1 MTMPLIWPV
10 RGLLIGSKAWSLLGL
25 LALAISLA
33 VALGLGAYDA
43 LWSRWSEGG
52 AEVFWHIRAP
62 RVLMGV
68 LAGAALGLSGALI
81 QGLFRNPLADPGLI
95 GVSGGSALGAGLAI
109 LWGGHGVL
117 AMLGTWGLILC
128 AFLGGLLATLLSWWL
143 SLRQGVLSVPLLLLV
158 GVAVNALAGSGL
170 GLMSYLSTDQQLRAL
185 TFWLLGSLGAS
196 QWDTVSVCAVL
207 VASAMAWI
215 LAQPS
220 HALALNALALG
231 EGQARLMGVPVRKI
245 EAVCMVVV
253 ALSVGAI
260 TALTGM
266 VGFVG
271 LFAPH
276 LVRLLMGPDHRH
288 VLPGS
293 ALVGACLL
301 LWADALSRTVVAPAE
316 LPLGVLTGMLGAPA
330 FVWLLWRRLPPS

>member
-1 MTMPLIWPV
+1 MTLVSLWRSQWPV
-10 RGLLIGSKAWSLLGL
+10 RSGHAWPWVGLC
-25 LALAISLA
+25 ALAISLA
-33 VALGLGAYDA
+33 MALGLGAYEA
-43 LWSRWSEGG
+43 LWSRWADGG

-95 GVSGGSALGAGLAI
+95 GVTGGAALGAGLAI
-109 LWGGHGVL
+109 LMAGQGLL
-117 AMLGTWGLILC
+117 AALGPWALILF
-128 AFLGGLLATLLSWWL
+128 AFVGGLLATLLSWWL
-143 SLRQGVLSVPLLLLV
+143 SHRQGLLSVPLLLLV

-185 TFWLLGSLGAS
+185 TFWLLGSLGGS
-196 QWDTVSVCAVL
+196 QWDTAGVCAL
-207 VASAMAWI
+207 VVVSAQAWI
-215 LAQPS
+215 LCQPA
-220 HALALNALALG
+220 HARALNAMALG
-231 EGQARLMGVPVRKI
+231 EGQARLMGVPVRRV
-245 EAVCMVVV
+245 EAACILVV
-253 ALSVGAI
+253 ALSVGAV

-271 LFAPH
+271 LLAPH

-293 ALVGACLL
+293 ALIGACLV
-301 LWADALSRTVVAPAE
+301 LWADALARTVVAPAE
-316 LPLGVLTGMLGAPA
+316 LPLGVLTGLLGAPA
-330 FVWLLWRRLPPS
+330 FVWLLWRRLPSS